1 MTSVMTYWPQH
12 PALQGLVDAIYVYR
26 CDEPHRERIA
36 GALLPQLTWQ
46 VQGRFA
52 WTTRSGVAQPI
63 GRAAVLGPAS
73 AAVRLETRGPMVAI
87 GVGLFPEG
95 WAALLP
101 MAAGTMVDRVVP
113 LHDIWGADADEP
125 LAGGAQE
132 DDATLAGRIDAL
144 LCRRLQG
151 APPVD
156 PRIAAITAWA
166 NGTAQ
171 DIDKLATALQVS
183 RRHLDRI
190 ATAACGLPPSVL
202 ANKQKIMRMAAAL
215 AIGHDNRRAV
225 WTEEFADQAH
235 FNRNFKRFIGVTPTR
250 FLNADDV
257 LVRDV
262 MQARFA
268 IASHHP
274 LGLSTQG
281 IPA

>member
-1 MTSVMTYWPQH
+1 MTTCMTYWPQH
-12 PALQGLVDAIYVYR
+12 PSLQGLVDAIYVYR
-26 CDEPHRERIA
+26 CDESYRRRIA

-46 VQGRFA
+46 IHGEFA
-52 WTTRSGVAQPI
+52 WQARQGGAQPI
-63 GRAAVLGPAS
+63 GRAGVLGPAS
-73 AAVRLETRGPMVAI
+73 AAMLLETRGPMVAI

-101 MAAGTMVDRVVP
+101 VPAGTLVDRVAP
-113 LHDIWGADADEP
+113 LHDFWGRDADAP
-125 LAGGAQE
+125 LAGTPRE
-132 DDATLAGRIDAL
+132 DDATLAGRIDTL
-144 LCRRLQG
+144 LCRRIG
-151 APPVD
+151 HAPPSD

-166 NGTAQ
+166 NGSTH
-171 DIDKLATALQVS
+171 DIDALATTLQLS

-190 ATAACGLPPSVL
+190 TTAACGLPPSVL

-215 AIGHDNRRAV
+215 AIGHDHRRAV

-250 FLNADDV
+250 FLSDDDV

-268 IASHHP
+268 IASNHP
-274 LGLSTQG
+274 LGLGS
-281 IPA
+281 